1 MADQGTAIIL
11 DTDNA
16 DVSIKLINNQ
26 ADNVNYALALEK
38 RPGTRRIWASPA
50 PGTFSNLDGS
60 EDIPIDLPA
69 SQLVGNKLYIELLFS
84 DTDGS
89 GDSSVSYEVLE
100 NGKPV
105 ASGNRTVKFDGG
117 VTEAIVSFGIVFL
130 V

>member
-1 MADQGTAIIL
+1 MG
-11 DTDNA
+11 
-16 DVSIKLINNQ
+16 
-26 ADNVNYALALEK
+26 E
-38 RPGTRRIWASPA
+38 PGT
-50 PGTFSNLDGS
+50 GHFSNLDGS

-89 GDSSVSYEVLE
+89 GDSSVSYEVLQ